1 MATAYEQQQQRR
13 PSIISSFIRWLKL
26 KNYQYEVTFS
36 LYMLS
41 PTERVIF
48 SSSPLLPLAPDMVNM
63 FLSDVIILTLFS
75 LLVTAASM
83 YLPDHI
89 YQICNR
95 VWYYVHGNN
104 GSAAQAVKGSVAAVA
119 ESSRSLT
126 STIAAETAVEMLRKL
141 NEL

>member
-1 MATAYEQQQQRR
+1 MATAHDQQQRR
-13 PSIISSFIRWLKL
+13 QPSTISTFIRWLKL

-48 SSSPLLPLAPDMVNM
+48 SALLFFLPLLTITTDPIT
-63 FLSDVIILTLFS
+63 DVIILTLFS

-83 YLPDHI
+83 YLPDHV
-89 YQICNR
+89 YQIYTR
-95 VWYYVHGNN
+95 IWYYVHGNN
-104 GSAAQAVKGSVAAVA
+104 GGGAQAVKETVAAVA
-119 ESSRSLT
+119 EASRSLT
-126 STIAAETAVEMLRKL
+126 GTVAAETLRKL